1 MRHRRWW
8 LCCRWWRRHGLVPV
22 FARPLPVAHGR
33 VTPDADGVATLSQS
47 PPKTCSRIEY
57 AQEAP
62 FPFSKEEPT
71 PRLLPSFEIR
81 VSLFVAQSHAR
92 FSRIERGART
102 RVEIADVL
110 DFDHVDYTLF
120 VVVKVLFV
128 RERIP
133 PVDNRQGRCWINE
146 LLTCRFAL
154 VDIPVY
160 GIARVNASFVGG
172 VFFFFFGATLF
183 VLASVS
189 TSMRIIYDR
198 LRSIEAHITR

>member
-154 VDIPVY
+154 VDIPV
-160 GIARVNASFVGG
+160 RN
-172 VFFFFFGATLF
+172 
-183 VLASVS
+183 S
-189 TSMRIIYDR
+189 TS
-198 LRSIEAHITR
+198 